1 MTERIQ
7 KILSARG
14 VASRREAE
22 QMLLA
27 GRVTVC
33 GRVARLGD
41 RADPQTDEIRLDGQP
56 IPAPSGPV
64 YIMLNKPRGV
74 VTTRRDEKGRPNVMQ
89 LGDCGVSV
97 WPVGRLDLF
106 SEGLLLLTNDGEL
119 TQFLTHPSHQVDKTY
134 EVWVSGLTPE
144 RMNALQRPV
153 VLDGYPIRKPRVR
166 LLCAQ
171 SGKLE
176 VTIHEGRNRQVR
188 RMCEMAGLPVRRLR
202 RVQEG
207 SLRLGSLP
215 VRAWRYLTEEE
226 VQRLRQG

>member
-1 MTERIQ
+1 M
-7 KILSARG
+7 
-14 VASRREAE
+14 
-22 QMLLA
+22 
-27 GRVTVC
+27 TVC
-33 GRVARLGD
+33 GRVAR
-41 RADPQTDEIRLDGQP
+41 RAIGQIPRRTKSAWDGQP

-89 LGDCGVSV
+89 LVDCGVSV

-106 SEGLLLLTNDGEL
+106 SEGLLLLTNRRRTDAV
-119 TQFLTHPSHQVDKTY
+119 FTHPSHQVDKTY

-144 RMNALQRPV
+144 RMHALQRPV

-176 VTIHEGRNRQVR
+176 VTIHEGRNRQIR